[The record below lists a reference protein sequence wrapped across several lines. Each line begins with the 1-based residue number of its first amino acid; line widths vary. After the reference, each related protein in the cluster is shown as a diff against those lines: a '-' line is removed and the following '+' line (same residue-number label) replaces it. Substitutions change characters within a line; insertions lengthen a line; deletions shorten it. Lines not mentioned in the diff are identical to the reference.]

1 MRLEREDF
9 SRAREAG
16 SGLQGVLPR
25 NDVTYPRATAVLD
38 GRRGLQAGT
47 EHLDMVSRVVSRR
60 FLAGLWTVMPFPLV
74 LPWPWPG
81 KDGEIRVLKWSSG
94 FFMGSFCRCD
104 QCTST
109 MTPLTSLTSSS
120 ILFLLRNYSRA
131 SGDR

>member
-60 FLAGLWTVMPFPLV
+60 FLAGLRTVMPFPLV

-81 KDGEIRVLKWSSG
+81 KEGKLGFSSG
-94 FFMGSFCRCD
+94 ARGFLWG
-104 QCTST
+104 
-109 MTPLTSLTSSS
+109 
-120 ILFLLRNYSRA
+120 LFAGVINAHQR
-131 SGDR
+131 